1 MKNTHIFHAFICSRI
16 PPTLKYSNLS
26 RANMHVLFSSSIPDF
41 ITDCELYLGYTAELT
56 CQENEMKQI
65 KKQLCL
71 RNHNHSLY
79 AIFLR
84 MSHGIVTSKLQFF
97 CKQISEI
104 G

>member
-1 MKNTHIFHAFICSRI
+1 MKNTHIFHAFTCSRI
-16 PPTLKYSNLS
+16 PPTLKYSSLS
-26 RANMHVLFSSSIPDF
+26 RANMHVLF
-41 ITDCELYLGYTAELT
+41 DCELYIGYTAELT

-71 RNHNHSLY
+71 RNHYHSLY

-104 G
+104 GGNTSLG